1 MRHKNYGVDTLLPPL
16 HSSET
21 APDSSINQI
30 MELSIAEMN
39 SIRRFKCSEL

>member
-1 MRHKNYGVDTLLPPL
+1 MKHKNYGVETLLPPL

-30 MELSIAEMN
+30 MEHVDSRN
-39 SIRRFKCSEL
+39 ELYQEV